1 MVAGAGLAG
10 FRTAEILRERGFA
23 GPITLIGA
31 ESRPPYDRPP
41 LSKKVLTEPDLDPSL
56 KADFA
61 ALGVDFRPE
70 EAATGLDDEAAL
82 VTTRG
87 TYPFDHLV
95 LATGA
100 LPVAL
105 PGDGRQRF
113 LRTYD
118 DALALRDL
126 LRPGLRLAIV
136 GAGWIGAELAT
147 AAVAHG
153 SQVTVVEAG
162 PAPLAAA
169 IGAPVGAQTAR
180 WYADAG
186 VDLRVAAAVEAV
198 QPGGLALA
206 GGEWIAADEIVT
218 AVGVRPAT
226 RWLEG
231 SGVRLENGVAVDAG
245 LRSSRPGVYAVGDCA
260 AFESRRFGR
269 RLRFEHWDV
278 ALHAP
283 EVVAAN
289 VLGGDEAY
297 DPVPYFWSEQ
307 FGRMMQYVG
316 YHGGAE
322 SLVWRGDPA
331 EPTWAACWLAARTA
345 GRDADRR
352 PPPRPAPGP
361 PPHRLRRPGR
371 RRPPH
376 RPRRPRQG
384 RGPLTG
390 PGRSARCRQVLHL
403 LLGDVEPDSFVDRG
417 HGTDRDGDFPPA
429 PQMPLLEHHMGHL
442 LVVRIDDE
450 SQHLPDFA
458 VGGMDMLAGTQL
470 CLAHRDDVVLDRA
483 RMVSQAGA
491 DGRAGGRTADS
502 HAADVTE
509 ALDRLRVAVSAAVLV
524 AFRQVDFLRGL
535 ELLEFREGT
544 AQADVVGR
552 HVDQL
557 DRDEPVGP

>member
-1 MVAGAGLAG
+1 MARAGLGPVRPERNLSVMTDCGRVVVAGAGLAG
-10 FRTAEILRERGFA
+10 LRTAEELRERGFA
-23 GPITLIGA
+23 GRITLIGA

-41 LSKKVLTEPDLDPSL
+41 LSKKVLTEPALDPSL
-56 KADFA
+56 KADFT
-61 ALGVDFRPE
+61 ALDVDFRP
-70 EAATGLDDEAAL
+70 DEAAVGL
-82 VTTRG
+82 GEAQELITDRG
-87 TYPFDHLV
+87 RYPFDHLV

-105 PGDGRQRF
+105 PGEGPQRF
-113 LRTYD
+113 LRSYD

-180 WYADAG
+180 WYDAAG

-206 GGEWIAADEIVT
+206 GGEHIAADEIVT

-245 LRSSRPGVYAVGDCA
+245 LRTSRPGVYAVGDCA

-283 EVVAAN
+283 EVAAAN

-316 YHGGAE
+316 YHGDAE
-322 SLVWRGDPA
+322 RLLWRGDPA
-331 EPTWAACWLAARTA
+331 GPAWAACWLAA
-345 GRDADRR
+345 GRLVAILTVDR
-352 PPPRPAPGP
+352 PRDM
-361 PPHRLRRPGR
+361 LQGR
-371 RRPPH
+371 RLIAAGDPVDV
-376 RPRRPRQG
+376 
-384 RGPLTG
+384 
-390 PGRSARCRQVLHL
+390 ARLADPAVP
-403 LLGDVEPDSFVDRG
+403 VKNAIDSR
-417 HGTDRDGDFPPA
+417 
-429 PQMPLLEHHMGHL
+429 
-442 LVVRIDDE
+442 
-450 SQHLPDFA
+450 
-458 VGGMDMLAGTQL
+458 
-470 CLAHRDDVVLDRA
+470 
-483 RMVSQAGA
+483 
-491 DGRAGGRTADS
+491 
-502 HAADVTE
+502 
-509 ALDRLRVAVSAAVLV
+509 
-524 AFRQVDFLRGL
+524 
-535 ELLEFREGT
+535 
-544 AQADVVGR
+544 
-552 HVDQL
+552 
-557 DRDEPVGP
+557 